1 MEAAATGEWGSGAA
15 SLLTGGAAVEGFTIP
30 QLVVVFLA
38 CFFAGRLFPL
48 RDALHFENLEG
59 P

>member
-1 MEAAATGEWGSGAA
+1 
-15 SLLTGGAAVEGFTIP
+15 VEGFTIP

-48 RDALHFENLEG
+48 RDALHFENPEG